1 MNRSSRQPQ
10 YIIAGTANRGTRRA
24 YMGVD
29 DKAVNEIGGREH
41 TILLVDDEPEVLA
54 AWRRILENSGYR
66 VVCASN
72 GIEALA

>member
-1 MNRSSRQPQ
+1 
-10 YIIAGTANRGTRRA
+10 
-24 YMGVD
+24 MGVD

-54 AWRRILENSGYR
+54 AWHRILENSGYR